1 MDFFELIACLV
12 QACSCTETMRQDDS
26 TIVAGHLLAVAAG
39 FLLFFEGAI
48 ARAAVTRRPWIV
60 KSLRRVNEHLLDAS
74 DARSPARDECVL

>member
-39 FLLFFEGAI
+39 FLLFFPGGDSP
-48 ARAAVTRRPWIV
+48 RRGHSTTMDQLSQ
-60 KSLRRVNEHLLDAS
+60 KSK
-74 DARSPARDECVL
+74 